1 MATQQEK
8 RETRRLQRVERE
20 RAALAAER
28 RKKLRGYAVAAV
40 LGVAAVAAVAVV
52 AVGDGGDSGA
62 GQVAA
67 EGRGGGHVHGLGVNP
82 ADGAVFVASHNGL
95 FRAAPGDTQAH
106 LVGTTGKDVMGFS
119 IVGPNRFLGSGHPGA
134 GEDLPPSLGLILST
148 DAGRTF
154 RPVSLLGEAD
164 FHVLRA
170 SGSRVYG
177 FDGSSGRF
185 LASGDGGRSWTE
197 LPDPPGTLVDLTID
211 PRDPDRLIA
220 STDSGLSASS
230 DVGRS
235 WRRLGEQIALVA
247 WAAPERLF
255 ILDAEGEVAM
265 SLDGGRRFR
274 PTGRVPGEPVSF
286 MAAGN
291 DLYVALSDNR
301 VMRSS
306 DGGASWSL
314 RTQV

>member
-1 MATQQEK
+1 MATQHEK
-8 RETRRLQRVERE
+8 RETHRLQREERE

-28 RKKLRGYAVAAV
+28 RRKLRGYAVAGV
-40 LGVAAVAAVAVV
+40 LGVALLAAIVV
-52 AVGDGGDSGA
+52 TALGSGGDGGAD
-62 GQVAA
+62 QPAA
-67 EGRGGGHVHGLGVNP
+67 EAGGGGHVHGLGVNP

-95 FRAAPGDTQAH
+95 FRAAPGDARAR
-106 LVGTTGKDVMGFS
+106 LVGTSGKDVMGFS

-134 GEDLPPSLGLILST
+134 SEDLPPNLGLIVST
-148 DAGRTF
+148 DAGQTF

-177 FDGSSGRF
+177 FDSSNGRF
-185 LASGDGGRSWTE
+185 LASRNEGRTWAE
-197 LPDPPGTLVDLTID
+197 LHQPPGTLIDLAID
-211 PRDPDRLIA
+211 PRDPDRLVA

-230 DVGRS
+230 DGGRS

-255 ILDAEGEVAM
+255 ILGAEGQIAV
-265 SLDGGRRFR
+265 SSDGGRSFR
-274 PTGRVPGEPVSF
+274 PTGQAPGEPVSL
-286 MAAGN
+286 MAASD
-291 DLYVALSDNR
+291 DLYVALADNR
-301 VMRSS
+301 IMRSS
-306 DGGASWSL
+306 DSGATWSL